1 MGEIRK
7 INRET
12 GEDMGVVGNIE
23 ANEIAGRPFICVYGV
38 SRPRVAGEKK
48 IVEKELFGG
57 LKAYVR
63 FETSD
68 KLTATV
74 GATGSFV
81 ASADALEPLGFA
93 SEDELW
99 AKAIEATIAEELSV
113 MSMLHF
119 MGERMGIP
127 EDMLRMGAE
136 HSPMDD
142 CYIVTL
148 NGRGGVYGAGAMAVP
163 CLMEQVREK
172 IGNFYILPS
181 SVQPEHAKA
190 QKLYESYIS
199 KCDARRKQLEDK
211 AERDE
216 NAARELERLK
226 LKYSHETELAELET
240 RKVTAKYT
248 CDEAARKAEADA
260 RVAIAQAKADAKVQG
275 KRNSFFGSIGYA
287 ISGTA
292 DRVFKAIDKNM

>member
-181 SVQPEHAKA
+181 SVHEIICIPES
-190 QKLYESYIS
+190 LGMDDI
-199 KCDARRKQLEDK
+199 
-211 AERDE
+211 DE
-216 NAARELERLK
+216 LRYMVKTVNSTEVEPQDRLSDDV
-226 LKYSHETELAELET
+226 YY
-240 RKVTAKYT
+240 V
-248 CDEAARKAEADA
+248 DEAGLHLA
-260 RVAIAQAKADAKVQG
+260 
-275 KRNSFFGSIGYA
+275 
-287 ISGTA
+287 
-292 DRVFKAIDKNM
+292 

>member
-12 GEDMGVVGNIE
+12 GEDMGVVGDIE

-48 IVEKELFGG
+48 IVEKELSGG

-68 KLTATV
+68 KLNATV
-74 GATGSFV
+74 GGAGSFV
-81 ASADALEPLGFA
+81 ALEEALEPLGFA

-99 AKAIEATIAEELSV
+99 AKAIEATIAKELNIK
-113 MSMLHF
+113 SMLQF

-127 EDMLRMGAE
+127 EDMLRMAIE
-136 HSPMDD
+136 HSPMDN

-148 NGRGGVYGAGAMAVP
+148 NGRGGWYGAGAMAVP

-181 SVQPEHAKA
+181 SVHEIICIPES
-190 QKLYESYIS
+190 LGMDDI
-199 KCDARRKQLEDK
+199 
-211 AERDE
+211 DE
-216 NAARELERLK
+216 LRYMVKTVNSTEVEPQDRLSDDV
-226 LKYSHETELAELET
+226 YY
-240 RKVTAKYT
+240 V
-248 CDEAARKAEADA
+248 DEAGLHLA
-260 RVAIAQAKADAKVQG
+260 
-275 KRNSFFGSIGYA
+275 
-287 ISGTA
+287 
-292 DRVFKAIDKNM
+292 